1 MAGTSNTGE
10 EDPPRTQMRGARAAV
25 WGAARALPRP
35 RPFGALSDLRER
47 LLAGLAADIRA
58 EAEAGRLV
66 LWLPVLF
73 AAGILLYFGADQ
85 EPSLLAGLLLTA
97 ALLAATLAARAH
109 VFSFAVLAGATALA
123 CGFTL
128 ACLQTARITR
138 PILIPPAGS
147 VRLTGFVEHLEKR
160 ASADRILLRVGTA
173 QAKGLDFKPERVRLS
188 LPRGSAPTVGTGIA
202 VSVRLLPPLGP
213 AMVGAHDFG
222 RAPWFAGIDAVGFAL
237 GPPKRTN
244 LAQAPP
250 LSVRVAALVHT
261 VRVALAARIRLVLS
275 GSAADIAVALVT
287 GDRSSIAPAVEESMR
302 LSGLTHVLSISGL
315 HMALVAGTLFAL
327 VRGLL
332 ALFPPLALGA
342 PVKSLAALC
351 ALIGSALYLVLSGN
365 DVAAQRS
372 FLMLGLVLLGVIV
385 GRAALTLRSVAVA
398 AVLVLAAAPIS
409 VLDPGMQMSFAA
421 TLALVAAFE
430 RLRPLRLG
438 WTVEGRVARV
448 ALKAALFVGGLAMT
462 SLVAGLATAPYG
474 ALHFQRIGAYGL
486 LSNLAAMPAVSF
498 LVMPF
503 GLLGVLLLP
512 FGLDSL
518 AWPVMGL
525 GLDIMVGVSDK
536 VAALPGAGLRTD
548 WFNPPSVLAASL
560 ALLCLCLLRGRLAAI
575 AVLPALVALVLGGAA
590 PRPDILIAPNG
601 RTVAVRDGDGKLSI
615 LGASS
620 NRMVAEQ
627 WLSRESDT
635 RTAQSEGLED
645 AFRCDPLGCTATTP
659 GGTLAVSRR
668 PEGLEA
674 DCLNAALV
682 VTPHPAPRKC
692 PAKVITPADMA
703 HTGTLA
709 LFRAPDTPS
718 SQAGWRIVPARSP
731 RQQRPWM
738 PPLPP
743 VAAEGEAEPGA
754 AAQTEDDAAR

>member
-10 EDPPRTQMRGARAAV
+10 DEPPRAEMRGARAAV
-25 WGAARALPRP
+25 WGAGQAAP
-35 RPFGALSDLRER
+35 RPFGALEALRAR
-47 LLAGLAADIRA
+47 LFTGIAADIRA

-85 EPSLLAGLLLTA
+85 EPSLVACLLLTA
-97 ALLAATLAARAH
+97 VMLTATLAARARAS
-109 VFSFAVLAGATALA
+109 SFAVLAGATALA

-160 ASADRILLRVGTA
+160 ATADRILLRVETA

-188 LPRGSAPTVGTGIA
+188 LPRGSAPSVGAGIS
-202 VSVRLLPPLGP
+202 VSARLLPPLGP
-213 AMVGAHDFG
+213 AMAGAHDFG

-237 GPPKRTN
+237 GPPKATP

-250 LSVRVAALVHT
+250 TAVRIAALVHG

-275 GSAADIAVALVT
+275 GAAADIAVALVT

-351 ALIGSALYLVLSGN
+351 ALTGSALYLVLSGN

-398 AVLVLAAAPIS
+398 AVLVLAAAPVS

-438 WTVEGRVARV
+438 WTAEGPVARI
-448 ALKAALFVGGLAMT
+448 ALKIALFVGGLALT

-518 AWPVMGL
+518 AWPIMGL
-525 GLDIMVGVSDK
+525 GIDIMVGVSDK

-575 AVLPALVALVLGGAA
+575 ALVPALVALGLGGAP

-601 RTVAVRDGDGKLSI
+601 RTVAVRAGDGRLSI
-615 LGASS
+615 LGATS
-620 NRMVAEQ
+620 NRMVADQ
-627 WLSRESDT
+627 WLSRESDS
-635 RTAQSEGLED
+635 RTAQSEGLAD
-645 AFRCDPLGCTATTP
+645 AFRCDRLGCTATTS
-659 GGTLAVSRR
+659 GGVLAVSRR

-674 DCLNAALV
+674 DCLNAALIV
-682 VTPHPAPRKC
+682 SPHPAPKKC
-692 PAKVITPADMA
+692 PARVVTPTDMA
-703 HTGTLA
+703 NTGTLA
-709 LFRAPDTPS
+709 LFRAPEG
-718 SQAGWRIVPARSP
+718 QASLEGWRIVPARSA

-738 PPLPP
+738 PLLPP
-743 VAAEGEAEPGA
+743 VTEGEREAGSA
-754 AAQTEDDAAR
+754 SQIEDDAAR

>member
-10 EDPPRTQMRGARAAV
+10 DGPSCARMRGARAAV
-25 WGAARALPRP
+25 WGTGQAAPRP
-35 RPFGALSDLRER
+35 LSILGDLRAR
-47 LLAGLAADIRA
+47 LFAALAADIRA

-73 AAGILLYFGADQ
+73 AVGILLYFGADQ
-85 EPSLLAGLLLTA
+85 EPSLVACLLLTA
-97 ALLAATLAARAH
+97 ALLAATLAARAR
-109 VFSFAVLAGATALA
+109 VYSFAVLAGVTALA

-138 PILIPPAGS
+138 PILIPPAGT

-160 ASADRILLRVGTA
+160 ATADRILLRVETA
-173 QAKGLDFKPERVRLS
+173 QARGLAFKPERVRLS
-188 LPRGSAPTVGTGIA
+188 LPRGSAPTVGAGIS
-202 VSVRLLPPLGP
+202 VSARLLPPLGP
-213 AMVGAHDFG
+213 AMAGEHDFG

-237 GPPKRTN
+237 GAPKAAP

-250 LSVRVAALVHT
+250 LSVRIAALVHT

-275 GSAADIAVALVT
+275 GAAADIAVALVT

-351 ALIGSALYLVLSGN
+351 ALLGSALYLVLSGN

-398 AVLVLAAAPIS
+398 AVLVLAAAPVS

-430 RLRPLRLG
+430 RLRPLRPG
-438 WTVEGRVARV
+438 WTAEGWVARA
-448 ALKAALFVGGLAMT
+448 ALKLGVFVGGLALT

-518 AWPVMGL
+518 AWPIMGL
-525 GLDIMVGVSDK
+525 GIDIMVGVSNK

-548 WFNPPSVLAASL
+548 WFNAPSVLAASL

-575 AVLPALVALVLGGAA
+575 AVVPALAALALGGA
-590 PRPDILIAPNG
+590 PQRPDILIAPNG
-601 RTVAVRDGDGKLSI
+601 RTVAVRAADGRLSI
-615 LGASS
+615 LGATS
-620 NRMVAEQ
+620 NRMVADQ
-627 WLSRESDT
+627 WLSRESDG
-635 RTAQSEGLED
+635 RTSRSEGLAD
-645 AFRCDPLGCTATTP
+645 AFRCDKLGCTASTS
-659 GGTLAVSRR
+659 GGVLAVSRR

-674 DCLNAALV
+674 DCLNAALI
-682 VTPHPAPRKC
+682 VTPYPAPKRC
-692 PAKVITPADMA
+692 PAQVITPANMVN
-703 HTGTLA
+703 TGTLA
-709 LFRAPDTPS
+709 LFRAPEGTVPPER
-718 SQAGWRIVPARSP
+718 WRIVPARSTS
-731 RQQRPWM
+731 QQRPWM

-743 VAAEGEAEPGA
+743 VAEGEREAGA
-754 AAQTEDDAAR
+754 VEQIEADAAR